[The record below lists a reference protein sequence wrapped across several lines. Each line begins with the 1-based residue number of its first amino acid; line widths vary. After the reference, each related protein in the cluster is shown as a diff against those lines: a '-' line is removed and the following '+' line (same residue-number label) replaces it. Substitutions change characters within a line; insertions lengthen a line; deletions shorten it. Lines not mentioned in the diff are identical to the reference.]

1 MSNRKRKHVFMPS
14 QDEIN
19 EQVLDCMDDIID
31 VTKHYHIAIRYTALN
46 RIILDEQH
54 ILKSGYTFR
63 DEIIPRKRDT
73 KTPDTTS
80 VI

>member
-1 MSNRKRKHVFMPS
+1 MKKRKHVFMPS

-19 EQVLDCMDDIID
+19 EQVLDCMDNIME
-31 VTKHYHIAIRYTALN
+31 VTAPYHIAIRYTALT

-54 ILKSGYTFR
+54 ILKHGYAFK
-63 DEIIPRKRDT
+63 DELLPRKKDL
-73 KTPDTTS
+73 KPVDTTS